1 LINKSV
7 IKALKEGKSMSKTA
21 LITGSTSGIGAA
33 YAKKFASN
41 GYDLINT
48 GRRQEIIQKLADD
61 LTKQF
66 NIGVKVI
73 IAELSDDSDIQK
85 VVDAIKSSENFEIL
99 VNNAGYGGAPIFFTD
114 KDSVEHENM
123 MKVLMTVPLRLAYA
137 ALPNMSKNR
146 RGTVINIASGAAFIP
161 AKKQA
166 IYAASKAFLKSFSE
180 SLYLEVKSKG
190 IKVQVVPGAID
201 TDFYRDFSSVE
212 KNIFFKKFKIM
223 SPESVVDSSLKDLEK
238 NMVVSIPGA
247 YYKNLMVLVSILPRS
262 YWYKRIDKSIT

>member
-1 LINKSV
+1 
-7 IKALKEGKSMSKTA
+7 MSKTA

-33 YAKKFASN
+33 YAKKFASQ
-41 GYDLINT
+41 GYDLIIT

-212 KNIFFKKFKIM
+212 KNIL